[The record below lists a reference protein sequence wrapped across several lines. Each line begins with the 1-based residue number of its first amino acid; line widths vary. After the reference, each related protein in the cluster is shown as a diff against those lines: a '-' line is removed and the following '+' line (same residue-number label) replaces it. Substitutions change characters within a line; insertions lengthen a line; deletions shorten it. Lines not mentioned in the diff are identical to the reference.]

1 MLLLLAWIAWNVN
14 VIRKSATTQTAA
26 LPGVETE
33 TTTTGSASVA
43 EPQPADTRI
52 RRIASALEAR
62 PPRNIV
68 VSAAVLDDIQAGNSE
83 EKLARVAVEIYLRR
97 NRCYTGADAAD
108 GRFSAAEQR
117 AIRACKSLENA
128 RLMKDRTDPD
138 AARAIQWLQ
147 EMVEQ

>member
-128 RLMKDRTDPD
+128 RLMKDRTEPD

-147 EMVEQ
+147 DLVEQ